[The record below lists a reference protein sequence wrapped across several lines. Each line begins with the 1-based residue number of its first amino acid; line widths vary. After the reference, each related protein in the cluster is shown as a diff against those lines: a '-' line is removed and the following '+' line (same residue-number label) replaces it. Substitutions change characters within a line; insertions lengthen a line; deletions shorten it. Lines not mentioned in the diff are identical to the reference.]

1 MYYYYYRIVSYSSIV
16 RISLQPILLPSKNGG
31 FTHSV
36 ISNAVLPG
44 TCKYFGSYGGPNRLP
59 GTSRGL

>member
-1 MYYYYYRIVSYSSIV
+1 MKCSSVVVVVVVLVRMYCSH
-16 RISLQPILLPSKNGG
+16 LILTHQNGG